1 MIPRLKPFLDHR
13 EFLALFRSNPN
24 AVSEFEQAFARAFG
38 VKQAIA
44 YPYGRSALWAFLKTL
59 DIHDAEIIQPA
70 YTCVVVAHA
79 TLLSGNRPRFVD
91 VSLYDYNMNLDQVES
106 AINERTRLILATHL
120 FGYPLDVNRLDD
132 IVRRAEARYG
142 HKIWVIQDCAH
153 SFGGERQGRAVVKAG
168 DAALFGL
175 NISKMIISIF
185 GGMLTTDNE
194 NLASR
199 LRGWR
204 DAHFTHPSWIKSY
217 QRRLYLLATYP
228 AFNNTLYGF
237 VHWLQEKTP
246 LLNRLTKAYHLDEKV
261 HFPPDYQEQMLPV
274 EANVG
279 LVQLEKFQ
287 EILRRRR
294 ENAKYYSEHLQG
306 VAGLMLPPS
315 VEGATYSHY
324 VVRVQDRMGAMK
336 ALARKGVQLGQLI
349 EYSVPHMSAYQPY
362 TEGMDFPN
370 SLLCSQSTIN
380 LPVHSNLSQRD
391 REHIVQAVRE
401 FADRKVMSGEK

>member
-13 EFLALFRSNPN
+13 EFLALFKSNPN

-153 SFGGERQGRAVVKAG
+153 SFGGEWQGRAVVKAG
-168 DAALFGL
+168 DVALFGL
-175 NISKMIISIF
+175 NISKMITSIF
-185 GGMLTTDNE
+185 GGMLTTNDE

-199 LRGWR
+199 LRQWR
-204 DAHFTHPSWIKSY
+204 DANFTHPSWVKAF
-217 QRRLYLLATYP
+217 QRRLYLMAIYP

-237 VHWLQEKTP
+237 VHWLQEETP

-279 LVQLEKFQ
+279 LAQLGKLQ
-287 EILRRRR
+287 EILRARR
-294 ENAKYYSEHLQG
+294 ENARYYSEHLQG
-306 VAGLMLPPS
+306 VSGLTLPPL
-315 VEGATYSHY
+315 VDGATYSHY
-324 VVRVQDRMGAMK
+324 VVRVKDRLSVMK
-336 ALARKGVQLGQLI
+336 ALARKGIQLGQLI
-349 EYSVPHMSAYQPY
+349 EYSIPSMPAYSRY
-362 TEGMDFPN
+362 IGNEDFPN
-370 SLLCSQSTIN
+370 SLCASRSMIN
-380 LPVHSNLSQRD
+380 LPVHTHVSATDRSQIAYYLI
-391 REHIVQAVRE
+391 EAV
-401 FADRKVMSGEK
+401 KLK